1 MEGLG
6 YRWTLS
12 AKWADGRGSVGWGQK
27 SSIHPTASTL
37 ASFLHKH
44 FIGMTLI
51 PQVRKTEAQ
60 GTSYRWEKTAA
71 GTGPP
76 TRNPVFSDSREV

>member
-1 MEGLG
+1 M
-6 YRWTLS
+6 
-12 AKWADGRGSVGWGQK
+12 GWGQQK

-60 GTSYRWEKTAA
+60 GTSYRWENSSWHRATQLESS
-71 GTGPP
+71 
-76 TRNPVFSDSREV
+76 FL